1 MKKILLIYTDSLV
14 LNIPR
19 SGNILT
25 AHPGYLYLT
34 VLQNAISGINF
45 YTLKTLKLL
54 INDLAK
60 TSAPAGGTWQ
70 FKKQSAGKSGG
81 FRKCNFLNKFYTGL
95 NLSIWL
101 GLKPIKKQKGAGVA
115 WQFWKAKCREVWRFL
130 KMKFPVINFYHLE
143 NIEFID

>member
-1 MKKILLIYTDSLV
+1 MSFCKKKERKLAHCLELRIVGSMKKILLIYTDSLV

-60 TSAPAGGTWQ
+60 TSAPAGGT
-70 FKKQSAGKSGG
+70 
-81 FRKCNFLNKFYTGL
+81 
-95 NLSIWL
+95 
-101 GLKPIKKQKGAGVA
+101 
-115 WQFWKAKCREVWRFL
+115 
-130 KMKFPVINFYHLE
+130 
-143 NIEFID
+143 